1 MAEEENKNINTEPPA
16 ERSWGE
22 AAIDVIGSIADG
34 YARTGRLGPALMSG
48 VGAAF
53 NTDRF
58 QAEKMK
64 LANMRLAQQ
73 EQINASQR
81 AQELHPMN
89 VRLQEQRI
97 AQNDLLAQ
105 VNQKKA
111 DLYFLSEGIKKAKNE
126 ALEQFALNPSFGMLN
141 TDERTRFEN
150 STQFQHLAEFMFYGN
165 DFQDAYNSK
174 NENEMARIARLASL
188 DGYEIAKNDK
198 GEYTLSGNGRSIVI
212 NDENR
217 AKVGK
222 YLAANAAKEYAAIL
236 ETSQKST
243 YARADRKIVADF
255 SNKLVDVSQ
264 NKSLAAQLALVKKE
278 IKAMPQ
284 GMKNTML
291 LRQILDDQLSSDLS
305 DEEKIME
312 AQTAVISS
320 PEMLSLLEQEGIRF
334 TPGMDM
340 AVVNGTFYDEK
351 TKQSYNAY
359 EMQQVLAER
368 DKGRQYLEK
377 LVANENQKTLA
388 LQAAAERKAKIDAV
402 RLLNQKNAGDNT
414 EAKGGEEQSKNKLPD
429 WYKRNNAE
437 SYTDLSSEQQ
447 LQLGNIYERFKNSN
461 SFLFKDLP
469 SNPTEKDLDKLR
481 LLDRSWQ
488 KLLKDEKLSPEK
500 FPSPVKEEIDRL
512 EDNKD
517 HDEALKIRKRI
528 AQIEKDNG
536 YKIPEKNINV
546 GHNPYDISQF
556 SADSDKDVADE
567 YSSLVGK
574 VRKIEKKRKER
585 NSKKR

>member
-1 MAEEENKNINTEPPA
+1 
-16 ERSWGE
+16 
-22 AAIDVIGSIADG
+22 
-34 YARTGRLGPALMSG
+34 
-48 VGAAF
+48 
-53 NTDRF
+53 
-58 QAEKMK
+58 
-64 LANMRLAQQ
+64 
-73 EQINASQR
+73 
-81 AQELHPMN
+81 MN
-89 VRLQEQRI
+89 VRLKEQQI

-212 NDENR
+212 NDANR

-222 YLAANAAKEYAAIL
+222 YLADNAAKEYAAIL

-255 SNKLVDVSQ
+255 SNQLVDVSQ

-291 LRQILDDQLSSDLS
+291 LRQILDDQLGSDLS

-388 LQAAAERKAKIDAV
+388 LQAAAERKAKIDAI
-402 RLLNQKNAGDNT
+402 RLLNQKNAGTAT
-414 EAKGGEEQSKNKLPD
+414 EAKG
-429 WYKRNNAE
+429 
-437 SYTDLSSEQQ
+437 
-447 LQLGNIYERFKNSN
+447 
-461 SFLFKDLP
+461 
-469 SNPTEKDLDKLR
+469 
-481 LLDRSWQ
+481 
-488 KLLKDEKLSPEK
+488 
-500 FPSPVKEEIDRL
+500 
-512 EDNKD
+512 
-517 HDEALKIRKRI
+517 
-528 AQIEKDNG
+528 
-536 YKIPEKNINV
+536 
-546 GHNPYDISQF
+546 
-556 SADSDKDVADE
+556 
-567 YSSLVGK
+567 
-574 VRKIEKKRKER
+574 
-585 NSKKR
+585 